1 MLIKIKKIN
10 GTVESEINVGD
21 RVTINYYSAREYAT
35 IVAIDHEC
43 KWVKVKS
50 NATGSNTTGSN
61 TTGSNTT
68 GAIYTYYK
76 TRKKDFTLFTD
87 TGKYS
92 LDNYGSYLT
101 FTGLI

>member
-10 GTVESEINVGD
+10 GSVESELNVGD
-21 RVTINYYSAREYAT
+21 KVTINYYSAREYAT

-50 NATGSNTTGSN
+50 N
-61 TTGSNTT
+61 TT
-68 GAIYTYYK
+68 GAVYTYYK

-101 FTGLI
+101 L

>member
-1 MLIKIKKIN
+1 MLIKTRKIN
-10 GTVESEINVGD
+10 GSVESELNVGD
-21 RVTINYYSAREYAT
+21 KVTINYYSAREYAT

-50 NATGSNTTGSN
+50 N
-61 TTGSNTT
+61 TT

-92 LDNYGSYLT
+92 LNNYGSYLT

>member
-1 MLIKIKKIN
+1 MLIKTRKIN
-10 GTVESEINVGD
+10 GTAESELNVGD
-21 RVTINYYSAREYAT
+21 KVTINYYSAREYAT

-50 NATGSNTTGSN
+50 NA
-61 TTGSNTT
+61 T

>member
-1 MLIKIKKIN
+1 MLIKTRKINNAKKIC
-10 GTVESEINVGD
+10 TVESELNVGD
-21 RVTINYYSAREYAT
+21 KVTINYYSIIDYAT

-43 KWVKVKS
+43 KWVKVK
-50 NATGSNTTGSN
+50 
-61 TTGSNTT
+61 SNTT

-101 FTGLI
+101 FTSLI

>member
-1 MLIKIKKIN
+1 MLIKVRKIN
-10 GTVESEINVGD
+10 GSIESELNVGD
-21 RVTINYYSAREYAT
+21 KVTINYYSAREYAT

-43 KWVKVKS
+43 KWVKVK
-50 NATGSNTTGSN
+50 
-61 TTGSNTT
+61 SNTT

>member
-10 GTVESEINVGD
+10 GSVESELNVGD
-21 RVTINYYSAREYAT
+21 KVTINYYSAREYAT

-43 KWVKVKS
+43 KWIKVK
-50 NATGSNTTGSN
+50 
-61 TTGSNTT
+61 SNTT
-68 GAIYTYYK
+68 GAVYTYYK

>member
-10 GTVESEINVGD
+10 GSVKSELNVGD
-21 RVTINYYSAREYAT
+21 KVTINYYSAREYAT

-50 NATGSNTTGSN
+50 N
-61 TTGSNTT
+61 TT
-68 GAIYTYYK
+68 GAVYTYYK

>member
-10 GTVESEINVGD
+10 GSVESELNVGD
-21 RVTINYYSAREYAT
+21 KVTINYYSAREYAT

-43 KWVKVKS
+43 KWVKVK
-50 NATGSNTTGSN
+50 
-61 TTGSNTT
+61 SNTT

>member
-10 GTVESEINVGD
+10 GSVESELNVGD
-21 RVTINYYSAREYAT
+21 KVTINYYSAREYAT

-43 KWVKVKS
+43 KWVKVK
-50 NATGSNTTGSN
+50 
-61 TTGSNTT
+61 SNTT

-92 LDNYGSYLT
+92 LDNYWSYLT

>member
-1 MLIKIKKIN
+1 MLIKTRKIN
-10 GTVESEINVGD
+10 GTAESELNVGD
-21 RVTINYYSAREYAT
+21 KVTINYYSAREYAT
-35 IVAIDHEC
+35 IVAIDHDC
-43 KWVKVKS
+43 KWVKVK
-50 NATGSNTTGSN
+50 
-61 TTGSNTT
+61 SNTT

>member
-1 MLIKIKKIN
+1 MLIKVKKIN
-10 GTVESEINVGD
+10 GSVESELNVGD
-21 RVTINYYSAREYAT
+21 KVTINYYSAREYAT

-43 KWVKVKS
+43 KWVKVK
-50 NATGSNTTGSN
+50 
-61 TTGSNTT
+61 SNTT

>member
-10 GTVESEINVGD
+10 GSVESELNVGD
-21 RVTINYYSAREYAT
+21 KVTINYYSAREYAT

-50 NATGSNTTGSN
+50 N
-61 TTGSNTT
+61 TT
-68 GAIYTYYK
+68 GAVYTYYK

>member
-10 GTVESEINVGD
+10 GSVESELNVGD
-21 RVTINYYSAREYAT
+21 KVTINYYSARECAT

-43 KWVKVKS
+43 KWVKVK
-50 NATGSNTTGSN
+50 
-61 TTGSNTT
+61 SNTT

>member
-1 MLIKIKKIN
+1 MLIKTRKIN
-10 GTVESEINVGD
+10 GSVESELNVGD
-21 RVTINYYSAREYAT
+21 KVTINYYSAREYAT

-50 NATGSNTTGSN
+50 N
-61 TTGSNTT
+61 TT

-92 LDNYGSYLT
+92 LNNYGSYLT
-101 FTGLI
+101 FTDLI